1 MGELNLKNAL
11 VNLYSIVKWVT
22 IDNLKKIKTKEHIEV
37 IIEMVGIISDM
48 KSIIM

>member
-1 MGELNLKNAL
+1 EFEECFGYVPLLAL
-11 VNLYSIVKWVT
+11 GGNETV
-22 IDNLKKIKTKEHIEV
+22 DNLKKIKTKEHIEV